1 MSHRIERVNNLIR
14 HELSDLL
21 QRQVKDPRLGAFVAF
36 TEVATSSDLKYA
48 KIFVSRIGSDEE
60 KKDTLTALASAS
72 HFFRRELAKSLDLP
86 RIPEL
91 RFHWD
96 DSLERGDRLLQL
108 IDQVSEESSPDS
120 SQG

>member
-1 MSHRIERVNNLIR
+1 MSRRIERINNLIR

-36 TEVATSSDLKYA
+36 TEVDTSPDLKHA
-48 KIFVSRIGSDEE
+48 KIFVSRIGNDEE
-60 KKDTLTALASAS
+60 KRDTLTALISAS

-91 RFHWD
+91 SFHWD

-108 IDQVSEESSPDS
+108 IDQVSEENSPDS